1 MNKEERIKQEEIVK
15 QNFYEIIRFGIV
27 GVIATIIHY
36 GIYLALNLIILS
48 WIAYSIGYGISFL
61 CNFYLSN
68 RFTFKTKP
76 TFKNGV
82 GFGLSHFINYLLQ
95 VILLSVF
102 IKLGVSDKYAP
113 IPVFCIAVP
122 VNFLMVRFVL
132 KSKSKSHVSKKNY
145 YLFYIGIFLLF
156 IP

>member
-1 MNKEERIKQEEIVK
+1 MHSSQCILLRIIMK

-36 GIYLALNLIILS
+36 GIYLALNIIIVS

-61 CNFYLSN
+61 GNFYLSN
-68 RFTFKTKP
+68 KFTFRTKP
-76 TFKNGV
+76 TFKKGV

-95 VILLSVF
+95 VILLNVF
-102 IKLGVSDKYAP
+102 IKLGIPDKYAP

-122 VNFLMVRFVL
+122 INFLMVRFVL
-132 KSKSKSHVSKKNY
+132 KSRAH
-145 YLFYIGIFLLF
+145 
-156 IP
+156 

>member
-61 CNFYLSN
+61 CNFCLSN

>member
-1 MNKEERIKQEEIVK
+1 MK

-102 IKLGVSDKYAP
+102 IKLGISDKYAP
-113 IPVFCIAVP
+113 IPVFCIAIP

>member
-1 MNKEERIKQEEIVK
+1 MK

-27 GVIATIIHY
+27 GAIATIIHY
-36 GIYLALNLIILS
+36 GIYLVLNCIMTS

-76 TFKNGV
+76 TLKKGA

-95 VILLSVF
+95 VILLSIF
-102 IKLGVSDKYAP
+102 IKLGIPDKYAP

-122 VNFLMVRFVL
+122 INFLMVRFVL
-132 KSKSKSHVSKKNY
+132 KSKVY
-145 YLFYIGIFLLF
+145 
-156 IP
+156 

>member
-1 MNKEERIKQEEIVK
+1 MR

-27 GVIATIIHY
+27 GIIATIIHY
-36 GIYLALNLIILS
+36 GIYLALNLIIVS

-61 CNFYLSN
+61 GNFYLSN
-68 RFTFKTKP
+68 RFTFRTKP
-76 TFKNGV
+76 TFKKGI

-95 VILLSVF
+95 VILLSIF
-102 IKLGVSDKYAP
+102 IKLGIPDKYAP

-132 KSKSKSHVSKKNY
+132 KSRAH
-145 YLFYIGIFLLF
+145 
-156 IP
+156 

>member
-1 MNKEERIKQEEIVK
+1 MKEVNTLRKQLKIMK

-27 GVIATIIHY
+27 GIIATIIHY
-36 GIYLALNLIILS
+36 GIYLALNLIIFS

-61 CNFYLSN
+61 GNFYLSN

-76 TFKNGV
+76 TVKKGV

-95 VILLSVF
+95 VILLSIF
-102 IKLGVSDKYAP
+102 IKLGIPDKYAP

-132 KSKSKSHVSKKNY
+132 KSKR
-145 YLFYIGIFLLF
+145 L
-156 IP
+156 

>member
-1 MNKEERIKQEEIVK
+1 MFNKIK

-36 GIYLALNLIILS
+36 GIYLALNLIIVS

-68 RFTFKTKP
+68 KFTFKTKP
-76 TFKNGV
+76 TIKKGI

-95 VILLSVF
+95 VILLSIF
-102 IKLGVSDKYAP
+102 IQLGVPDNYAP
-113 IPVFCIAVP
+113 LPVFCIAVP

-132 KSKSKSHVSKKNY
+132 KSKNY
-145 YLFYIGIFLLF
+145 V
-156 IP
+156 PE

>member
-1 MNKEERIKQEEIVK
+1 MKFNIR
-15 QNFYEIIRFGIV
+15 EIIRFGIV
-27 GVIATIIHY
+27 GIIATIIHY
-36 GIYLALNLIILS
+36 GIYLALNFIIVS

-61 CNFYLSN
+61 GNFYLSN

-76 TFKNGV
+76 TFKKGV

-102 IKLGVSDKYAP
+102 IKLGMPDKYAP

-122 VNFLMVRFVL
+122 INFLMVRFVL
-132 KSKSKSHVSKKNY
+132 KSKN
-145 YLFYIGIFLLF
+145 
-156 IP
+156 P

>member
-1 MNKEERIKQEEIVK
+1 MKFNIQ
-15 QNFYEIIRFGIV
+15 EIIRFGIV

-36 GIYLALNLIILS
+36 EIYLVLNLIITS

-61 CNFYLSN
+61 GNFYLSN

-76 TFKNGV
+76 TFKKGV

-95 VILLSVF
+95 IILLSIF
-102 IKLGVSDKYAP
+102 IKLGMPDKYAP

-122 VNFLMVRFVL
+122 INFLMVRFVL
-132 KSKSKSHVSKKNY
+132 KSKN
-145 YLFYIGIFLLF
+145 
-156 IP
+156 P

>member
-1 MNKEERIKQEEIVK
+1 MKFNIQ
-15 QNFYEIIRFGIV
+15 EIIRFGIV

-36 GIYLALNLIILS
+36 GIYLALNFILVS

-76 TFKNGV
+76 TIKKGI

-95 VILLSVF
+95 IILLSIF
-102 IKLGVSDKYAP
+102 IKLGMPEKYAP
-113 IPVFCIAVP
+113 IPVFCIAIP
-122 VNFLMVRFVL
+122 VNFLMVRFIL
-132 KSKSKSHVSKKNY
+132 KSKY
-145 YLFYIGIFLLF
+145 
-156 IP
+156 

>member
-1 MNKEERIKQEEIVK
+1 MKLNTRE
-15 QNFYEIIRFGIV
+15 FIRFGIV
-27 GVIATIIHY
+27 GIIATIIHY
-36 GIYLALNLIILS
+36 GIYLVLNLIIVS

-61 CNFYLSN
+61 GNFYLSN

-76 TFKNGV
+76 TVKKGV

-95 VILLSVF
+95 VILLSIF
-102 IKLGVSDKYAP
+102 IKLGIPDKYAP

-132 KSKSKSHVSKKNY
+132 KSKR
-145 YLFYIGIFLLF
+145 L
-156 IP
+156 

>member
-1 MNKEERIKQEEIVK
+1 MK

-36 GIYLALNLIILS
+36 GIYLVFNLIIVS

-61 CNFYLSN
+61 GNFYLSN
-68 RFTFKTKP
+68 KFTFKTKP
-76 TFKNGV
+76 TFKKGI

-95 VILLSVF
+95 VILLSIF
-102 IKLGVSDKYAP
+102 IKLGIPDKYAP

-132 KSKSKSHVSKKNY
+132 KSRVH
-145 YLFYIGIFLLF
+145 
-156 IP
+156 

>member
-1 MNKEERIKQEEIVK
+1 MK

>member
-1 MNKEERIKQEEIVK
+1 MLKIDFIYHRMKQS
-15 QNFYEIIRFGIV
+15 FSEIIRFGIV

-36 GIYLALNLIILS
+36 GIYLVLNLIIVS

-61 CNFYLSN
+61 GNFYLSN

-76 TFKNGV
+76 TVKKGM

-95 VILLSVF
+95 VILLNIF
-102 IKLGVSDKYAP
+102 IKLGIPDKYAP

-122 VNFLMVRFVL
+122 INFLMVRFVL
-132 KSKSKSHVSKKNY
+132 KSK
-145 YLFYIGIFLLF
+145 
-156 IP
+156 